1 MATSIKAFFATPSI
15 NDSQHINIEC
25 HYAEVDTLSL
35 IMLSVI
41 MLNVVVLTVMAPLVM
56 FCNILKLRF
65 TLSVIKV
72 HLQLAIFD
80 MTFNNICCK
89 EL

>member
-1 MATSIKAFFATPSI
+1 MLSVVILS
-15 NDSQHINIEC
+15 
-25 HYAEVDTLSL
+25 VVTLSL
-35 IMLSVI
+35 LILSVI
-41 MLNVVVLTVMAPLVM
+41 MLNVVMPIVMAPLVM

-65 TLSVIKV
+65 TFSANQA

-80 MTFNNICCK
+80 MTFTNLCCK

>member
-1 MATSIKAFFATPSI
+1 MLSVVILS
-15 NDSQHINIEC
+15 
-25 HYAEVDTLSL
+25 VVTLSL

-41 MLNVVVLTVMAPLVM
+41 MLNVVMLTVMAPLVM

-65 TLSVIKV
+65 TFSVNKL

-80 MTFNNICCK
+80 ITFNNCRSRYVLFLVETSKLWTVIIVP
-89 EL
+89 